1 MAYSVFDWDRVG
13 DVVVEFEA
21 GFSVVEEEGDEVDDG
36 LGDSSFFKL
45 CRSCWVTVLGK
56 APSTSRN
63 STEVTLLFLQ
73 ARWILLVR

>member
-1 MAYSVFDWDRVG
+1 MAYSVFNWDQVG
-13 DVVVEFEA
+13 NVVIKFEA

-45 CRSCWVTVLGK
+45 CRSHWVTALGK

-63 STEVTLLFLQ
+63 GTEATLLFLQ